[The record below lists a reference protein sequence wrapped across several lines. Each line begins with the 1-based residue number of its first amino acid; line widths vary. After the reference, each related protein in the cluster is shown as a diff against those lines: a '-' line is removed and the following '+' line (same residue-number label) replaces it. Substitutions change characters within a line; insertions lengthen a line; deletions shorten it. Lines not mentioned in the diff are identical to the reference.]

1 MTNQNNSNKI
11 VHGTVSDGRNNKLAN
26 LLVKAFDRDMRS
38 EELLG
43 ECLTGAKG
51 EYSISYT
58 EAQYSSLEK
67 LSADLA
73 VKVYSGGGNILLY
86 ETDLERVVFN
96 ASDDETI
103 DVVISG
109 DIKSEE
115 NEFDYIHGEISA
127 LIGDV
132 GIPQLQDDDEHRDI
146 TFLSKETGISAEKLE
161 HFVVAARLNAEF
173 ETDAAFF
180 YGLFRKNTLLKT
192 DLGDKFRVRLSIDI
206 NTELSPLAYEAAL
219 ADEEIVR
226 RDLEAAVA
234 EMIVPSSVTEDL
246 EKNLDLLRGLAPDAE
261 AYYANDYPTKIL
273 DIITRFVL
281 EDRIGE
287 MGRLFQENKNNL
299 PEFFKKIT
307 DDSFFKSEPDASS
320 AQTSAALAQLL
331 GFDDVIISQ
340 VKESQEIESPED
352 EKKLAALSIDDWKS
366 ALADCASEINIA
378 GKEFDESLIDFHASA
393 LARKMESKFPGVAFT
408 AQLEREENPFLEN
421 HEDIKNFLTE
431 HEDFD
436 LRNTNI
442 DLYLKEKDL
451 NGDENKAM
459 RGELKAVQRVFKLI
473 PNYGKTSA
481 LLQRNIHSAQSIAAI
496 GESRFVKE
504 IAPEAGINLKEA
516 KEIYKKAESVNTAA
530 MLIVGELQDT
540 IRTMDVSALKV
551 DSLSDKLAA
560 VSSDFPNLETLFRL
574 TDVCACEHCRSVYSP
589 AAYLVEIL
597 QFLDKRSVVDLTV
610 PAPPPPDTRPSV
622 QIAKDVLFERRPD
635 LGLIDL
641 GCENANTP
649 IPYIDLVCELLEEV
663 VAPDAGINYT
673 GVLSDGTNPL
683 RGRIS
688 NGLYNALTT
697 APNPIPVTLDALIFE
712 TETTSGSPATLTHYL
727 RDKEAVCV
735 ILHNGGNTYTVKQ
748 LHQTLHSAEELAA
761 APAYVNRHAYD
772 ELRDKR
778 YAFKLP
784 FDLNHTEAK
793 AYFSRFGIE
802 RHQLMSDFQVAN
814 VPADKVIAAEHLGLN
829 EAERELIVT
838 PDPDHQM
845 EYWKTTS
852 PDAASEMKIVDT
864 FLTKTGLTYKEL
876 ELLLLLK
883 FIDPPESPPI
893 NLFIKHNYDNPNV
906 PHPTIS
912 CDTTKKEIANLDN
925 AALDRMHRFLRLQKI
940 TGWKF
945 STLDEIIQQ
954 PKLGNGTLDDLCL
967 IKASELLKLSELTG
981 IKLEE
986 LLGFFDEIPH
996 EELSA
1001 EDEKPLYHQIFL
1013 NKAKNGFIDEGL
1025 LPENVDGSKLLSP
1038 YKTTISVCLQI
1049 SEQDLDKL
1057 LAFIYPENDLTFS
1070 NLSLL
1075 YAASKLMRK
1084 LKLKVDEFIILVE
1097 LTGIDIATSPDTTS
1111 PGTILEFVE
1120 AAIASKQL
1128 PLKPADVK
1136 FMLRH
1141 DAANITDREIK
1152 VEKIGQILNKLQNA
1166 YKTALTDNKSL
1177 YDANLTADEQKEAV
1191 QSVFSKLSGVEEE
1204 DVKTFVKFIDR
1215 DWVSAADAKAFVV
1228 AKLSV
1233 VLHIDVTRITDA
1245 IDALDTTLSP
1255 DIEPDI
1261 EFERKALVKA
1271 YLDTISEYLFNVEI
1285 RNSLQQ
1291 TIAAAFKADV
1301 DLTNIVLNNAKLR
1314 QFEPPVSSPPV
1325 SPPYSPALLSDLLL
1339 TNEFIEGI
1347 GSPPVLPTVDEAT
1360 FPEQYA
1366 AIRLLHKLFPLI
1378 SSFKLEN
1385 ENVALHLQ
1393 HNISLGWFLLDGI
1406 PYQSGQDEVNYAA
1419 YTAFAEMLSIGRQL
1433 TPLPNPA
1440 DSENPITFYTLVGM
1454 LLDGDTSR
1462 DEWIDAFSLLTG
1474 YEKQDVDDIDAYLFP
1489 ISSPSDWDVSNY
1501 YDVEVW
1507 KLIEKI
1513 TGHLRIL
1520 GSTVAQVEEFIKP
1533 VLTDE
1538 DVSSLRMALKAR
1550 YDDELWL
1557 NTLKQITDAIRPQ
1570 KRNALVAYLLATNP
1584 AMKDVNDL
1592 YNYYLVDVEMES
1604 CMPSSRIVQAHGIV
1618 QLFVQRC
1625 LMGLEPRAAAD
1636 LSNDSKWNQW
1646 KWMKNYRVWEANRK
1660 VFLYPENWLEGELRD
1675 DKSFL
1680 FEELEDELLQ
1690 KELNEDAAEE
1700 ALIKYLEGLDG
1711 ISFLEIAATWYEADT
1726 RLMHVFGRTKG
1737 DPPVYY
1743 YRTFKEEKAWTF
1755 WKKVDIDITSKHLL
1769 AFVRNN
1775 RLSLAWLVFSEELEP
1790 APQANVPSGGGT
1802 VNADK
1807 PLLKLDIKLAISEFS
1822 NEQWQPK
1829 KVSTD
1834 RILTPSIYKT
1844 REELPRDKYNLMYLE
1859 ASQQIQVFKTA
1870 YVNGEE
1876 DHEIVGIF
1884 NILGCK
1890 GYPELVPQALEIDL
1904 PDFLPDFRDAS
1915 LMTQRYTELN
1925 QDRGF
1930 VSPGG
1935 TVNKILVQPD
1945 GKILVGGNFR
1955 VVGNNVCDGL
1965 VRLNA
1970 DGTVDTSF
1978 LPPAFYNIGTT
1989 SGTINAIAL
1998 QPDGKIMVGGDFQG
2012 AGSVSR
2018 RGIMRLN
2025 ANGSI
2030 DLSFSPQINS
2040 GGTVLDLI
2048 AQPDGKVIIGGD
2060 FTSVNG
2066 VSRIGLARFH
2076 SNGTLDNSFVPQNTV
2091 AVNKLVLQPDGKP
2104 VVGNTTSFR
2113 RLNAD
2118 GSVDTIFSA
2127 PTVSGGSIL
2136 DIHVQLNGKILVAG
2150 TFTQVNGVNRRGLFR
2165 VNANGSIDTTF
2176 NTGGAGLNGV
2186 LTGISPTPIGATLLE
2201 KFLIFGS
2208 FTSYNGVA
2216 RPRAALIDELGALD
2230 TTFNYTGALT
2240 PLDMAVLSNG
2250 KIMVGGVASLAR
2262 INANGSPDTTF
2273 FMPFLDDLSVK
2284 NAVSPYEFLELL
2296 SKTPGTFNVTYP
2308 IQMTEIDSM
2317 SLLFQYLL
2325 MFASGGTAKYRSFQV
2340 PIGTALPYFMEDG
2353 SHAYVITPGFYGIA
2367 VNRIWHAVTTVIRSG
2382 SDILRLVKDV
2392 GALANKY
2399 AALYNDD
2406 LDKDINALMEKLS
2419 ADSDYQD
2426 VMSEID
2432 GFYYLVYSEQFRNM
2446 YHPLMCPLKTILY
2459 RDGIPALMTRATQQ
2473 MKTAFNFKTYYEP
2486 TNRVTLPLPVENI
2499 DFSDDGS
2506 YSSYNWEIF
2515 FHIPFLLATRLSK
2528 NQRFEEAMD
2537 WFHYIFNPT
2546 GALEGNAP
2554 QKYWVTKPFFE
2565 TSTGDYINQRIDTL
2579 LYRLADP
2586 ATARAELEKLR
2597 FAVEEWR
2604 DNPFMPY
2611 AVARYRPVT
2620 YQKATVMKYLD
2631 NLIEWGDYLFR
2642 QDTMES
2648 IVQATQMYNLA
2659 GELLGDRPRT
2669 IPNPIKAPYENYN
2682 QMEAK
2687 IDAFGNA
2694 LIELENILPDL
2705 SVLPEGGAELP
2716 PPPISLSMLYFCI
2729 PQNDK
2734 MLEYWDRVEDRLFK
2748 IHNCLNIEGVE
2759 RSLALFAPPI
2769 DPGMLVRAAA
2779 SGLDISSVI
2788 AGINA
2793 PTPFYRFNVM
2803 SQKAS
2808 ELTQEVRSLG
2818 SSLLQAIEKRDTEEL
2833 SLLRSNLEIKVLNA
2847 VRDMKRLQISE
2858 AKEQIESLKRTKAVT
2873 EERHKY
2879 YSTIQRIIPNEQLN
2893 LDKLA
2898 EAQGF
2903 QIASQ
2908 VVRTLS
2914 GVFAMLPEVDT
2925 GVAGF
2930 GGSPHATIKW
2940 GGANLSRATAAAADV
2955 LNIIGGIASY
2965 KASRASIKGGYDRR
2979 WEDWKLQERLALKE
2993 LAQIDKQIAAAEI
3006 RRQIS
3011 ETDLKNH
3018 DLQTANAIETDKFM
3032 RTKFTNK
3039 QLYDWTIGQISSVY
3053 FRAYKLAHDFA
3064 KKAERCYRFELGNN
3078 DTFIDFGY
3086 WDSMKKGLQSADR
3099 LLHDIKRMETGY
3111 LDKYKREYEV
3121 TKHVSLAMLDPLALI
3136 MLRETGACI
3145 FEIPEAIYDM
3155 DHPGHYFRRVKSVS
3169 LSLPCIAGPYT
3180 SVSAKLSLVSNKYRK
3195 NATRAPRTEDT
3206 DAPQVQYEEDT
3217 GNDERFTYNIGA
3229 IQSIAASNAQND
3241 SGMFEL
3247 NFRDERYLPFEGC
3260 GAISS
3265 WRLELPD
3272 GVRQFDYDTISDVVL
3287 HVKYTAREGGSTLR
3301 GLASGSLKAKLA
3313 EIRQRLD
3320 EKGLHTVLNMK
3331 HDMPNEWHLLKTS
3344 AVVETTA
3351 SPSVTFSVANLTIDK
3366 SRLPY
3371 FAQAMNPDIEGVMFL
3386 ARFKNNP
3393 SPPPSIYEI
3402 KIKDNDNPEKI
3413 ITLAIND
3420 EWELYIGKDVN
3431 IIDIDEPFKLSVNQT
3446 DLDSLDE
3453 LMMVVKYGFPESS

>member
-38 EELLG
+38 EGLLG
-43 ECLTGAKG
+43 ECLTDAKG

-58 EAQYSSLEK
+58 EKQFNWVEK
-67 LSADLA
+67 QTADLA
-73 VKVYSGGGNILLY
+73 VKVYSGGGKILLY
-86 ETDLERVVFN
+86 ETDLEHIVFN

-103 DVVISG
+103 DVVIFG
-109 DIKSEE
+109 GIKSEE
-115 NEFDYIHGEISA
+115 NEFDYIQREISA
-127 LIGDV
+127 LIGGV
-132 GIPQLQDDDEHRDI
+132 GIPQLQDSDEHRDI

-180 YGLFRKNTLLKT
+180 YGLFRKNTLLKN

-206 NTELSPLAYEAAL
+206 NSELKPLVYEAAL
-219 ADEEIVR
+219 ADAEIVR
-226 RDLEAAVA
+226 RDLEAAIG
-234 EMIVPSSVTEDL
+234 EMIVPLGVTEVL
-246 EKNLDLLRGLAPDAE
+246 EKNLELLRGQAADAE
-261 AYYANDYPTKIL
+261 AYYASEYPTKVL
-273 DIITRFVL
+273 DILTRFVL

-287 MGRLFQENKNNL
+287 MGRIFQENKNNL

-331 GFDDVIISQ
+331 GFDDAIISQ
-340 VKESQEIESPED
+340 VKESKEIKNPED
-352 EKKLAALSIDDWKS
+352 EKKLAALNPDDWKR
-366 ALADCASEINIA
+366 ALTDCAGEINIA
-378 GKEFDESLIDFHASA
+378 GRELDESLIDFHAAA
-393 LARKMESKFPGVAFT
+393 LARKMENKFPGVAFT
-408 AQLEREENPFLEN
+408 AQLEREEKPFLQN
-421 HEDIKNFLTE
+421 HENIRNFLKE
-431 HEDFD
+431 NDDFD
-436 LRNTNI
+436 LRNTSI
-442 DLYLKEKDL
+442 DLFLKEKNL
-451 NGDENKAM
+451 NGDETEAM
-459 RGELKAVQRVFKLI
+459 SGELKAVQRVFKLV
-473 PNYGKTSA
+473 PHYGKTNA
-481 LLQRNIHSAQSIAAI
+481 LLQQNIHSAQSIAAI
-496 GESRFVKE
+496 GESRFVRE
-504 IAPEAGINLKEA
+504 IAPEAGISQKEA
-516 KEIYKKAESVNTAA
+516 KEIYRKAESVNTAA
-530 MLIVGELQDT
+530 MLVVGELQDT
-540 IRTMDVSALKV
+540 IRTMDVSALQV
-551 DSLSDKLAA
+551 DSLSNKLAA
-560 VSSDFPNLETLFRL
+560 VGEDFPNLETLFRL

-610 PAPPPPDTRPSV
+610 PAPPPPATRPSV
-622 QIAKDVLFERRPD
+622 NIAKDVLFERRPD
-635 LGLIDL
+635 LGFIDL

-673 GVLSDGTNPL
+673 GVLSDGPDPL

-688 NGLYNALTT
+688 NDLFLALTT
-697 APNPIPVTLDALIFE
+697 APNPISVTRQALIFE
-712 TETTSGSPATLTHYL
+712 TETTSGSSAALPHYL

-735 ILHNGGNTYTVKQ
+735 ILHNGGNNYVVKQ
-748 LHQTLHSAEELAA
+748 LRQTLHSAEELAA
-761 APAYVNRHAYD
+761 APAYVNQNAYD
-772 ELRDKR
+772 ELRNKQ

-802 RHQLMSDFQVAN
+802 RHELMSDFQVADI
-814 VPADKVIAAEHLGLN
+814 PADEAVAAEHLGLN
-829 EAERELIVT
+829 EAERLLIVT
-838 PDPDHQM
+838 PDPNHQKK
-845 EYWKTTS
+845 YWNTTS
-852 PDAASEMKIVDT
+852 TDAASEMKIVDT
-864 FLTKTGLTYKEL
+864 FLTKSGLTYKEL
-876 ELLLLLK
+876 ELLLSLK

-893 NLFIKHNYDNPNV
+893 NLFIKHNYDDPTAPN
-906 PHPTIS
+906 PTIS

-925 AALDRMHRFLRLQKI
+925 VALDRMHRFLRLQKI

-954 PKLGNGTLDDLCL
+954 PNLGNGTLDDLCL

-996 EELSA
+996 EESPA
-1001 EDEKPLYHQIFL
+1001 DDEKPLYHQIFL
-1013 NKAKNGFIDEGL
+1013 NKTKNGFIDEGL
-1025 LPENVDGSKLLSP
+1025 LPENVDGGELLSA

-1057 LAFIYPENDLTFS
+1057 LAFIYPEDTLTFS
-1070 NLSLL
+1070 NLSML
-1075 YAASKLMRK
+1075 YAASKLIRK
-1084 LKLKVDEFIILVE
+1084 LKLKMDEFIILIE
-1097 LTGIDIATSPDTTS
+1097 LTGIDITNS
-1111 PGTILEFVE
+1111 PGAALEFVE

-1136 FMLRH
+1136 FMLWH
-1141 DAANITDREIK
+1141 EAANITNREIK
-1152 VEKIGQILNKLQNA
+1152 DAKIEQILVKLQNA
-1166 YKTALTDNKSL
+1166 YKTAAAANKSPF
-1177 YDANLTADEQKEAV
+1177 DENLSADEQKEAV
-1191 QSVFSKLSGVEEE
+1191 QNLFSKLVGVEEE
-1204 DVKTFVKFIDR
+1204 DVKTFVKFIDL
-1215 DWVSAADAKAFVV
+1215 DWTSVPDALDFVE
-1228 AKLSV
+1228 AKLGA
-1233 VLHIDVTRITDA
+1233 LFIDVTSINESI
-1245 IDALDTTLSP
+1245 IDLGTTLSP
-1255 DIEPDI
+1255 HLEPGIES
-1261 EFERKALVKA
+1261 ERNALVKA

-1291 TIAAAFKADV
+1291 TIAAAFKSDV
-1301 DLTNIVLNNAKLR
+1301 DLTNIVLNNARLR
-1314 QFEPPVSSPPV
+1314 QFEPPVSPPV
-1325 SPPYSPALLSDLLL
+1325 SPPYNPALLSDLLL
-1339 TNEFIEGI
+1339 TDELIEEM

-1406 PYQSGQDEVNYAA
+1406 PYESGQDRIDYSI
-1419 YTAFAEMLSIGRQL
+1419 YTAFAEMLAIGRQL

-1440 DSENPITFYTLVGM
+1440 DTENPITFYTLVEM

-1474 YEKQDVDDIDAYLFP
+1474 YEKQDVDDIDVYLFP
-1489 ISSPSDWDVSNY
+1489 VSSPSNWDVSNY
-1501 YDVEVW
+1501 NDVEIW

-1513 TGHLRIL
+1513 TGHLRKL
-1520 GSTVAQVEEFIKP
+1520 GATVAQVEEFIKP
-1533 VLTDE
+1533 VLTHD
-1538 DVSSLRMALKAR
+1538 DVRSLRMTLKAR
-1550 YDDELWL
+1550 YDDESWL

-1570 KRNALVAYLLATNP
+1570 KRDALVAYLLATKP
-1584 AMKDVNDL
+1584 GMKDANDL

-1604 CMPSSRIVQAHGIV
+1604 CMPSSRIVQAHGVV

-1675 DKSFL
+1675 GKSFL
-1680 FEELEDELLQ
+1680 FEELEDQLLQ

-1711 ISFLEIAATWYEADT
+1711 ISFLEIAATWYQTET
-1726 RLMHVFGRTKG
+1726 RTMHVFGRTKG
-1737 DPPVYY
+1737 DPPTYY
-1743 YRTFKEEKAWTF
+1743 YRTFKEEKAWTP
-1755 WKKVDIDITSKHLL
+1755 WEKVDVDITGKHVI
-1769 AFVRNN
+1769 AYVRRN
-1775 RLSLAWLVFSEELEP
+1775 RLNLAWLVFKEEPDPNPKATIPNNTAGLS
-1790 APQANVPSGGGT
+1790 VP
-1802 VNADK
+1802 VDK
-1807 PLLKLDIKLAISEFS
+1807 PSRKLSIRVAISEFTGK
-1822 NEQWQPK
+1822 EWLPK
-1829 KVSTD
+1829 KISND
-1834 RILTPSIYKT
+1834 SILTPSSYT
-1844 REELPRDKYNLMYLE
+1844 VRDLPRNDYNLMYL
-1859 ASQQIQVFKTA
+1859 QVSGQLQLLRTS
-1870 YVNGEE
+1870 YDGSHEY
-1876 DHEIVGIF
+1876 HEIVGVF
-1884 NILGCK
+1884 NVVGCK
-1890 GYPELVPQALEIDL
+1890 GYPELVPQTEEIYL
-1904 PDFLPDFRDAS
+1904 PDFLPDFRDAP
-1915 LMTQRYTELN
+1915 LKTQRYTELN
-1925 QDRGF
+1925 KNRGF
-1930 VSPGG
+1930 APPAG
-1935 TVNKILVQPD
+1935 TVNKILIQPD

-1955 VVGNNVCDGL
+1955 VVVNNVCAGL
-1965 VRLNA
+1965 IRLNA
-1970 DGTVDTSF
+1970 DGTFDTGF
-1978 LPPAFYNIGTT
+1978 QPPAFYNASYTD
-1989 SGTINAIAL
+1989 GTINAIAL
-1998 QPDGKIMVGGDFQG
+1998 QPDGKILVGGDFQG
-2012 AGSVSR
+2012 AGSVAKQ
-2018 RGIMRLN
+2018 GIMRLN

-2030 DLSFSPQINS
+2030 DTTFNATVNS
-2040 GGTVLDLI
+2040 HGIVADLTV
-2048 AQPDGKVIIGGD
+2048 QPNGKILIGGV
-2060 FTSVNG
+2060 FTSVSGGSRVG
-2066 VSRIGLARFH
+2066 VARLN
-2076 SNGTLDNSFVPQNTV
+2076 SNGSLDSVVYQNTV
-2091 AVNKLVLQPDGKP
+2091 AVNKMVRQPDGKL
-2104 VVGNTTSFR
+2104 VVGNATSVR
-2113 RLNAD
+2113 RFNSDGNVDHEYSPVTVD
-2118 GSVDTIFSA
+2118 GSV
-2127 PTVSGGSIL
+2127 L
-2136 DIHVQLNGKILVAG
+2136 DMHLLADGKILVAG
-2150 TFTQVNGVNRRGLFR
+2150 TFTQVNGVNLRGLFR
-2165 VNANGSIDTTF
+2165 INPGGSIDTTF
-2176 NTGGAGLNGV
+2176 NSGGAGLGNGGV
-2186 LTGISPTPIGATLLE
+2186 NGITPTPAG
-2201 KFLIFGS
+2201 KFLIFGTFS
-2208 FTSYNGVA
+2208 LYNGTTEV
-2216 RPRAALIDELGALD
+2216 RAALIDANGALD
-2230 TTFNYTGALT
+2230 TNFNYTGIIN
-2240 PLDMAVLSNG
+2240 PNDMAFLLDG
-2250 KIMVGGVASLAR
+2250 KIMLGGPTSLAR
-2262 INANGSPDTTF
+2262 IYAFGASDPTF
-2273 FMPFLDDLSVK
+2273 VMPLLDDLSVK
-2284 NAVSPYEFLELL
+2284 NAFFPYEFLELL

-2308 IQMTEIDSM
+2308 NQLTSIDVTSI
-2317 SLLFQYLL
+2317 LFQYL
-2325 MFASGGTAKYRSFQV
+2325 MRFASGRREGKGLPQI
-2340 PIGTALPYFMEDG
+2340 PIGSLLPYFMEDG
-2353 SHAYVITPGFYGIA
+2353 EHAYVIIPAFYGI
-2367 VNRIWHAVTTVIRSG
+2367 VLNRTWHATTSVIRSA
-2382 SDILRLVKDV
+2382 SDALRLIDDV
-2392 GALANKY
+2392 NALFNKY
-2399 AALYNDD
+2399 AAMYNDD
-2406 LDKDINALMEKLS
+2406 RDKNVDALMAKLS
-2419 ADSDYQD
+2419 EDRDYRN
-2426 VMSEID
+2426 VTAEIN
-2432 GFYYLVYSEQFRNM
+2432 VYWNLGYAERFKNM
-2446 YHPLMCPLKTILY
+2446 YHPLMCPLRTILY
-2459 RDGIPALMTRATQQ
+2459 DQGVPAFMTRQTQQ
-2473 MKTAFNFKTYYEP
+2473 MTTAFNFKTHYLP

-2506 YSSYNWEIF
+2506 YSVYNWEMF

-2546 GALEGNAP
+2546 GALEGAAP

-2586 ATARAELEKLR
+2586 ATAQAELDKLR
-2597 FAVEEWR
+2597 FAVEQWR

-2611 AVARYRPVT
+2611 VVAQYRPVA

-2669 IPNPIKAPYENYN
+2669 VPHPINAPYENYN

-2694 LIELENILPDL
+2694 LIDLENILPDL

-2716 PPPISLSMLYFCI
+2716 PPPITLSMLYFCI

-2808 ELTQEVRSLG
+2808 ELAQEVRSLG
-2818 SSLLQAIEKRDTEEL
+2818 SSLLQAIEKKDTEEL
-2833 SLLRSNLEIKVLNA
+2833 SLLRSGFEIKVLNA

-2858 AKEQIESLKRTKAVT
+2858 AKEQIESLKKTKAVT
-2873 EERHKY
+2873 EERHLY
-2879 YSTIQRIIPNEQLN
+2879 YSTILEIIPEEQEN
-2893 LDKLA
+2893 LDKLSK
-2898 EAQGF
+2898 AQNLQTKANFTYALGATLAL
-2903 QIASQ
+2903 IPDLTLGAS
-2908 VVRTLS
+2908 
-2914 GVFAMLPEVDT
+2914 
-2925 GVAGF
+2925 GF
-2930 GGSPHATIKW
+2930 GGSPHGAAKF
-2940 GGANLSRATAAAADV
+2940 GGSLLAHSTDAIGKGFSMLSGT
-2955 LNIIGGIASY
+2955 ASY
-2965 KASRASIKGGYDRR
+2965 EANRASIQGGHKRR
-2979 WEDWKLQERLALKE
+2979 KADWDLQTRLAEKE
-2993 LAQIDKQIAAAEI
+2993 LVQIAKQIAAAEI
-3006 RRQIS
+3006 RKEIA

-3064 KKAERCYRFELGNN
+3064 KKAERCYRFELGND

-3136 MLRETGACI
+3136 MLRETGTCI
-3145 FEIPEAIYDM
+3145 FEMPEAVYDM
-3155 DHPGHYFRRVKSVS
+3155 DHPGHYFRRLKNVS

-3195 NATRAPRTEDT
+3195 NTTKVQGTNDPK
-3206 DAPQVQYEEDT
+3206 VQYEEVI
-3217 GNDERFTYNIGA
+3217 GSDERFIYNIGA
-3229 IQSIAASNAQND
+3229 IQSIAASNSQND

-3247 NFRDERYLPFEGC
+3247 NFRDERYLPFEYC

-3265 WRLELPD
+3265 WRLELPGD
-3272 GVRQFDYDTISDVVL
+3272 VRQFDYDTISDVVL

-3301 GLASGSLKAKLA
+3301 GLASATLKAKLA
-3313 EIRQRLD
+3313 EIQQRLGK
-3320 EKGLHTVLNMK
+3320 EGLHIALNMK
-3331 HDMPNEWHLLKTS
+3331 HDMPSEWHLLKTS
-3344 AVVETTA
+3344 AVVETTTI
-3351 SPSVTFSVANLTIDK
+3351 PNVTFSVANLTIDK

-3371 FAQAMNPDIEGVMFL
+3371 FAQSMNPIIEDVIFL
-3386 ARFKNNP
+3386 ARFNNNP
-3393 SPPPSIYEI
+3393 NPPPLYEI
-3402 KIKDNDNPEKI
+3402 KIKDNANAEET
-3413 ITLAIND
+3413 ITLMPN
-3420 EWELYIGKDVN
+3420 EWELYEGKDAN
-3431 IIDIDEPFKLSVNQT
+3431 IIDINEPFKLKVSQT
-3446 DLDSLDE
+3446 DLDYLDE
-3453 LMMVVKYGFPESS
+3453 LMMVVKYSF